1 LPKGSTNKR
10 SNHKDPM
17 NHHRLTALMGL
28 VAFAAAVKAAN
39 TVTPG
44 AWETWRG
51 STLIAQGQAS
61 EQECVDTIVAR
72 TDSGATSYTCRH
84 AITAVAAQTPA
95 VQPVAS
101 YQSNFDLTEYP
112 IREGGA
118 WTKANNPWK
127 YVQTA
132 NGTAF
137 ASAHNQGYDDNY
149 ARLTGTWGANQTIE
163 ATVHINAGA
172 QLGGNPEVILL
183 VRATDDTNNIR
194 AMEALFSLAG
204 DAYLVKWNGPL
215 GGFSHTSYNC
225 PPGTPWSGGSP
236 LRTGDKLKLTVAGS
250 QFTMYVNN
258 VVKWCTVDT
267 TLQGGSP
274 GIAFYLQPGTALNYL
289 TLTDV
294 RATSN

>member
-1 LPKGSTNKR
+1 
-10 SNHKDPM
+10 
-17 NHHRLTALMGL
+17 MGL
-28 VAFAAAVKAAN
+28 VAIAAAAEAAN

-44 AWETWRG
+44 AWETWQG
-51 STLIAQGQAS
+51 STRIAQGQAS
-61 EQECVDTIVAR
+61 EQECVNTIVAR
-72 TDSGATSYTCRH
+72 TDSSATSYTCRH
-84 AITAVAAQTPA
+84 AITAVAAPVSPSPPPAEQT
-95 VQPVAS
+95 VAS
-101 YQSNFDLTEYP
+101 YQSNFDRTEYP
-112 IREGGA
+112 INEGGV

-137 ASAHNQGYDDNY
+137 AGAHNQGYDDNY

-172 QLGGNPEVILL
+172 QLDGNPEAILL
-183 VRATDDTNNIR
+183 VRSTDDTNNIR
-194 AMEALFSLAG
+194 AMEALFSLSG
-204 DAYLVKWNGPL
+204 NAYLVKWNGPL
-215 GGFSHTSYNC
+215 GSFSHASYNC
-225 PPGTPWSGGSP
+225 PPGTPWSGSSP
-236 LRTGDKLKLTVAGS
+236 LKTGDKLKLTVVGS

-274 GIAFYLQPGTALNYL
+274 GIAFYLHPGTALNYL
-289 TLTDV
+289 TLTDI